1 MSKLKK
7 INKTQIKNRLKN
19 IFKVFSSSSFPISLY
34 TNTLRLPSTV
44 NILRVSR
51 ARRRRRNE
59 EIEILQKSKKKENE

>member
-19 IFKVFSSSSFPISLY
+19 IFKVFFSFPISLY